1 MSKLQ
6 TDTNEAINAVLNAAT
21 LEEERTI
28 AKQLCR
34 LFFKNDDGDPFELS
48 DGQADIWNCI
58 MLKRQPR
65 NQIIT
70 STQYGKS
77 EVISMATDLRSIAF
91 REDYTILAGDQNKT
105 DIIMGKAIDHLF
117 DHPALEAQI
126 DPLGVPKLERL
137 KHEKSRERITW
148 RDGGQ
153 IRTLTA
159 DARNRKRVKEVLTGQ
174 GARNIIEDEAS
185 LIPDDLQAMAMRMLG
200 GFKDGWLL
208 KIGNPFYRNHFHR
221 TWQSPRYYKL
231 FIDYEQAV
239 AEGRYS
245 RDFIEEMRQEP
256 FFDVLYE
263 CKFPADDQVV
273 TGGYRRLF
281 SDELISNAIISEHD
295 FQTKYATKEREYE
308 DQLGKKQI
316 IKVPEGQPR
325 LGGDIAGGGSD
336 GSEYVMR
343 WPEVM
348 RHEEGNKAEDV
359 MQQVPVFTRLIDT
372 YGLHHRDAAVDYGG
386 LGQGVGDRLHEIDV
400 YVNKV
405 MFGGGA
411 PEPKRFKNMR
421 AYMYFELKRW
431 LEEGGKIVDGAIVS
445 QLPVIYYKSDSASRF
460 QIEPKE
466 DLKKRLKELGLTVTS
481 PDAADAAVLTFAD
494 STDLVDEDDFEFL

>member
-1 MSKLQ
+1 MKNIQNDVS
-6 TDTNEAINAVLNAAT
+6 NAINTT
-21 LEEERTI
+21 LAEPHNERLI

-34 LFFKNDDGDPFELS
+34 LFFKNDDGDPFNLT
-48 DGQADIWNCI
+48 DGQADIWNII
-58 MLKRQPR
+58 MLKRHLR
-65 NQIIT
+65 NQVET

-77 EVISMATDLRSIAF
+77 ETVAMATDLRSIAF
-91 REDYTILAGDQNKT
+91 KEDFTILAGDQNKT

-117 DHPALEAQI
+117 DHPILEAQI

-137 KHEKSRERITW
+137 KHEKSRSRITW
-148 RDGGQ
+148 RDGGE

-174 GARNIIEDEAS
+174 GARNIIEDEAA
-185 LIPDDLQAMAMRMLG
+185 LIPDDLQAMVMRMLG

-221 TWQSPRYYKL
+221 SSISDKYFKIW
-231 FIDYEQAV
+231 INYEQAIR
-239 AEGRYS
+239 EGRYT
-245 RDFIEEMRQEP
+245 RDFIEEMRGEP

-263 CKFPADDQVV
+263 VLFPPDDEVV

-281 SDELISNAIISEHD
+281 SDDLISDAIISEHI
-295 FQTKYATKEREYE
+295 FRTKYATKEIETE
-308 DQLGKKQI
+308 EGKI
-316 IKVPEGQPR
+316 FVPEGEAR

-343 WPEVM
+343 WPTVM
-348 RHEEGNKAEDV
+348 RHEEGNKIDDV
-359 MQQVPVFTRLIDT
+359 MQQVPVFTRLIGK
-372 YGLHHRDAAVDYGG
+372 YALHSSNAAVDYGG
-386 LGQGVGDRLHEIDV
+386 LGQGVGDRLHELDV

-405 MFGGGA
+405 MFGGSS
-411 PEPKRFKNMR
+411 PDKKRYKNNR
-421 AYMYFELKRW
+421 AYMYFEFKRW
-431 LEEGGKIVDGAIVS
+431 LEDGGKLVDGDIAA
-445 QLPVIYYKSDSASRF
+445 QLPSIYFKSDSSSRF

-481 PDAADAAVLTFAD
+481 PDAADAGALTFAD
-494 STDLVDEDDFEFL
+494 NSKLIDEDDFEFL